1 MLAYFA
7 AEAIN
12 TGVIGKGLMIGL
24 GFIGPAIGIGIIGGN
39 YLQAVGRNPEAA
51 SAALWI
57 TDGNGGGHCEEGFEG
72 SRETWLRAEAGADGQ
87 IPERGSPGGRASA
100 RHHQHVWRWRAA
112 G

>member
-51 SAALWI
+51 KFFGQALVFVAIVELFGLLAFAATFI
-57 TDGNGGGHCEEGFEG
+57 
-72 SRETWLRAEAGADGQ
+72 
-87 IPERGSPGGRASA
+87 IK
-100 RHHQHVWRWRAA
+100 
-112 G
+112 